1 MQMKFM
7 EFRRRLSNNHKVKV
21 QQALSAL
28 VVALYAFLMVITD
41 ALHKSHFYEPIFEFF
56 NSE

>member
-1 MQMKFM
+1 MKFM
-7 EFRRRLSNNHKVKV
+7 DFRRRLSNNHKIKV
-21 QQALSAL
+21 QQALSTL

-41 ALHKSHFYEPIFEFF
+41 SLHKSHFYEPIFEFF